1 MLFQVWENGAE
12 RQDEETDEVEDEADE
27 AEDEAEEEEGDEMF
41 PNGADPA
48 WRSSN

>member
-1 MLFQVWENGAE
+1 MLFQVWEIGAE

-48 WRSSN
+48 

>member
-1 MLFQVWENGAE
+1 MVCYFTFQVWENGAE

-48 WRSSN
+48 